1 MCVPFLL
8 HPEQSA
14 AVHKASCYPR
24 DRQLNDLLKACV
36 SSVRH
41 AFLLKINPT
50 VSVLVNYSIFLLM
63 QKKRKK
69 KEENSRNCS
78 FFLLS
83 ILDLYLRCDLSTV
96 VPFNR
101 LTPGLSKFAI
111 MLKNKM
117 HIWTFR

>member
-50 VSVLVNYSIFLLM
+50 VSFLVNYSIFLLM
-63 QKKRKK
+63 QKKKEKK
-69 KEENSRNCS
+69 RREFQEL
-78 FFLLS
+78 FLFL
-83 ILDLYLRCDLSTV
+83 V
-96 VPFNR
+96 VH
-101 LTPGLSKFAI
+101 PGFVPE
-111 MLKNKM
+111 M
-117 HIWTFR
+117 